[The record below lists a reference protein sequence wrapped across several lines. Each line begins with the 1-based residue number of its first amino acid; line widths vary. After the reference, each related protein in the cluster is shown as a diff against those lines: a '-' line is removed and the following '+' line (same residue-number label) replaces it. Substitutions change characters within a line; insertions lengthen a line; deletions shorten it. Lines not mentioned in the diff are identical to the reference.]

1 MEPQN
6 NGFGAPGSPSGQ
18 QDPAAWWQTDQ
29 EQLANSSAGASAQAA
44 LSSSAQPNANAAVH
58 LQTTAT
64 LPQVAADVDL
74 IEDEWVTAVKKVIEQ
89 YRGDPYNQTKAMT
102 LLRADYLKK
111 RYNKDIKV
119 PES

>member
-6 NGFGAPGSPSGQ
+6 NGLDKPSSLSGQ
-18 QDPAAWWQTDQ
+18 PNPAAWWQTEQ
-29 EQLANSSAGASAQAA
+29 EQLVNSPAGANAQPA
-44 LSSSAQPNANAAVH
+44 LSSSTPSDADTAVH
-58 LQTTAT
+58 LRTQAT
-64 LPQVAADVDL
+64 LPQAAADADL
-74 IEDEWVTAVKKVIEQ
+74 IEDEWVAAVKKVIEQ
-89 YRGDPYNQTKAMT
+89 YRGDPYNQSQAMT